1 MNNTF
6 YINEKLPSI
15 KSQILNS
22 HNPIKIILFGNNP
35 GELGTICQHLKTSRR
50 RFEVE
55 AIFKTN
61 NFLRK
66 VNKYQPDC
74 ILLDESSNQELVKEI
89 LDIISTDY
97 RTSKLP
103 ITILRRENSP
113 KIYYSAVQTYLIK
126 EKMTKEGITDAILKS
141 IKSKK
146 NQRYFYTTYSSNYSF
161 FWGTFTIS
169 KSKVTNLLVFLKKW
183 ISWGDLVRE

>member
-6 YINEKLPSI
+6 YINENLPSV

-35 GELGTICQHLKTSRR
+35 GELGSINKYLKTSRR
-50 RFEVE
+50 KFEVE
-55 AIFKTN
+55 AIFNTH

-66 VNKYQPDC
+66 VKKYQPDC
-74 ILLDESSNQELVKEI
+74 ILLDESSNQEMVKDI
-89 LDIISTDY
+89 LDIISSDF

-103 ITILRRENSP
+103 ITILRNENSP

-126 EKMTKEGITDAILKS
+126 EKMTKEGITDAVLKS

-161 FWGTFTIS
+161 FWGTFSIS
-169 KSKVTNLLVFLKKW
+169 KSKISSLMVLIKKLV
-183 ISWGDLVRE
+183 SWGDLARE

>member
-6 YINEKLPSI
+6 YINENLPSV

-35 GELGTICQHLKTSRR
+35 GELGSICQYLKTSRR

-55 AIFKTN
+55 AIFNTH
-61 NFLRK
+61 NFLK
-66 VNKYQPDC
+66 KIVKYQPDC
-74 ILLDESSNQELVKEI
+74 ILLDESSNQEMVKEI

-103 ITILRRENSP
+103 ITILRNEASP

-161 FWGTFTIS
+161 FWGTFSIS
-169 KSKVTNLLVFLKKW
+169 KSKVSNLLVAIKKW
-183 ISWGDLVRE
+183 ISWGDLARE

>member
-6 YINEKLPSI
+6 YINENLPSF
-15 KSQILNS
+15 KSQVLNA

-35 GELGTICQHLKTSRR
+35 GELGSIYQQLKTSRR

-55 AIFKTN
+55 AIFNTQNILK
-61 NFLRK
+61 K
-66 VNKYQPDC
+66 INKFQPDC

-89 LDIISTDY
+89 LDIVSTDF

-103 ITILRRENSP
+103 ITILRNENSP

-126 EKMTKEGITDAILKS
+126 EKMTKEGITEAILKS
-141 IKSKK
+141 IKTKK

-169 KSKVTNLLVFLKKW
+169 RSKVSDLMMLIKKW
-183 ISWGDLVRE
+183 ISWGDLARE